1 MNQWLIRTSQN
12 MISGPFT
19 AEQVRK
25 KILDAELKSEDEIC
39 QANHFWIFIYET
51 KEVEEQLGIKVPA
64 YVLQNR
70 AKDEDEVTETATE
83 PQTPTLAAKES
94 PDDIPDLPE
103 IPDDEIHA
111 SVMSATA
118 HRDRDTRIRLE
129 ERNSNNKTS
138 THSFNSTHT
147 SSGSKTS
154 TTVPQIEKLSLWK
167 GVAIALASVAIIL
180 VFMIIRVLTVRM

>member
-12 MISGPFT
+12 VISGPFT

-70 AKDEDEVTETATE
+70 AQDEDEVTETATE

-118 HRDRDTRIRLE
+118 HRDRDSRIH
-129 ERNSNNKTS
+129 KITS
-138 THSFNSTHT
+138 T
-147 SSGSKTS
+147 SSGSKASATA
-154 TTVPQIEKLSLWK
+154 PQIEKLSLWK

-180 VFMIIRVLTVRM
+180 VFMIIRALTSGIRFLFVQ